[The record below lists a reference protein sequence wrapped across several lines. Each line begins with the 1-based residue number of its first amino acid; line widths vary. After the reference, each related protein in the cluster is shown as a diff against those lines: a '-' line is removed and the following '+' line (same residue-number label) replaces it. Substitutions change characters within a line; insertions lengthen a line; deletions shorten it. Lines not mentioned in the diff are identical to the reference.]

1 MGYSYFSLKDYENAI
16 NFLDQVARFDDSL
29 GQIAMYQIAE
39 SYLFSE
45 KLLPARSA
53 FESASEMTSIPK
65 IKEDALYNFAV
76 ISFEI
81 DINPYDE
88 SVRAFENY
96 LERYPN
102 SPRKKDVY
110 QYLINVY
117 SSTSNYKKAIE
128 SLNKLSNLDVRL
140 KGYIRPFLTTM
151 VSSYFQKE
159 GSILALRHLQMFR
172 YILLIQSWLQYP
184 NIGWPMRIT
193 D

>member
-1 MGYSYFSLKDYENAI
+1 MMPMNLVILFSLKDYENAI

-53 FESASEMTSIPK
+53 FESASEMTAIPK

-102 SPRKKDVY
+102 SPRKKDV
-110 QYLINVY
+110 I
-117 SSTSNYKKAIE
+117 
-128 SLNKLSNLDVRL
+128 
-140 KGYIRPFLTTM
+140 
-151 VSSYFQKE
+151 
-159 GSILALRHLQMFR
+159 SI
-172 YILLIQSWLQYP
+172 
-184 NIGWPMRIT
+184 
-193 D
+193 

>member
-1 MGYSYFSLKDYENAI
+1 
-16 NFLDQVARFDDSL
+16 
-29 GQIAMYQIAE
+29 MYQIAE

-140 KGYIRPFLTTM
+140 KRVYQTI
-151 VSSYFQKE
+151 SYNHGVELFSNE